1 MLGQCLKGL
10 AAALGAGSGIS
21 HTVVPVASPEI
32 HAGDDVLVP
41 GVVAEVATGT
51 DGDIV
56 VVASKIVSLWQ
67 GRVVQLPEA
76 PDIRSKARRSALEN
90 ALSRQFPDADLRD
103 VIMLDRGTHDGEYLL
118 GPENPNRAASQLAAR
133 LNESTGIWVDVVITD
148 SAAGVAKGEALIGC
162 VTYLATAIGAT
173 AGLSLLHAQRCAA
186 ASEVVRNALPLHP
199 FTVVRPESVRS
210 RRRERVGEH
219 RYDGFLDASREA
231 RFLLDG

>member
-1 MLGQCLKGL
+1 M
-10 AAALGAGSGIS
+10 
-21 HTVVPVASPEI
+21 
-32 HAGDDVLVP
+32 
-41 GVVAEVATGT
+41 
-51 DGDIV
+51 

-90 ALSRQFPDADLRD
+90 ALSLQFPDADLRD
-103 VIMLDRGTHDGEYLL
+103 VIMLDRGARDGEYLL
-118 GPENPNRAASQLAAR
+118 GPENPNRVASQLATR
-133 LNESTGIWVDVVITD
+133 LHESTGIRVDVVITD

-162 VTYLATAIGAT
+162 VTFLATAIGAT

-186 ASEVVRNALPLHP
+186 ASEVVRNARALHP

-210 RRRERVGEH
+210 RRREKVGEH